1 MIVNSE
7 NLSLA
12 LKGFNAKFTDAYM
25 EAPAESDKI
34 VMKVPSASK
43 DESYG
48 WLGQFPSMREWIGP
62 RQVKNLSAQGFT
74 IKNRKFEAT
83 ISVARDDLS
92 DDRLGIYGPMF
103 SEMGRNA
110 RQHPEELVFG
120 LLRAGFTTNCY
131 DGQLFFD
138 TDHPVTGADGTVT
151 NVSNVVAGGGPNWFL
166 LDTSRAVRPL
176 IWQEREKY
184 EFTQINQSNDEH
196 VFIHDEYLYGIR
208 ARVNA
213 GFGLWQL
220 AYGSKAPL
228 NAANYAAARA
238 AMMDYRRDGGSILGV
253 KPPYLLNRGGLWC
266 RPRWK
271 APPCIS

>member
-1 MIVNSE
+1 M
-7 NLSLA
+7 
-12 LKGFNAKFTDAYM
+12 
-25 EAPAESDKI
+25 
-34 VMKVPSASK
+34 
-43 DESYG
+43 
-48 WLGQFPSMREWIGP
+48 
-62 RQVKNLSAQGFT
+62 GFT

-83 ISVARDDLS
+83 VSVARDDLA

-120 LLRAGFTTNCY
+120 LLRSGFTTNCY
-131 DGQLFFD
+131 DTQFFFD
-138 TDHPVTGADGTVT
+138 TDHPVTNADGTVGT
-151 NVSNVVAGGGPNWFL
+151 VSNVQTGGGPNWFL
-166 LDTSRAVRPL
+166 LDTSRAVRPI

-184 EFTQINQSNDEH
+184 EFTQINRNSDEH

-220 AYGSKAPL
+220 AFGSKAAL
-228 NAANYAAARA
+228 DETNYAAARA

-253 KPPYLLNRGGLWC
+253 KPTVLVVPPALESAALYLLNTEIKTGGGSN
-266 RPRWK
+266 PWK
-271 APPCIS
+271 GTAELIVTPYVA